1 MKTSRKIRVSFCIIA
16 FILIFVVGCI
26 LYFNQKPNFS
36 AYHSYSVDGIPI
48 TDEDFQRIVDV
59 YENDKTLSYWW
70 YDALPTG
77 YDLRLYR
84 TEDMSGECDYMC
96 TGDIIDMWLV
106 MDGKGWTYDNQ
117 NTARQVNAIIEEII
131 EKSEKE

>member
-1 MKTSRKIRVSFCIIA
+1 MKKHKKLKVTIYIIVP
-16 FILIFVVGCI
+16 ILILVVACI

-36 AYHSYSVDGIPI
+36 VYHSYSVDGIPI

-84 TEDMSGECDYMC
+84 MEDMSGECDYMC
-96 TGDIIDMWLV
+96 TGDIIDMYLV
-106 MDGKGWTYDNQ
+106 MDGKSWAYDNQ
-117 NTARQVNAIIEEII
+117 DTARQVNAIIEEII